1 MSHQSSRLLM
11 LISIAALLGAA
22 CLGGAPARAD
32 GSDTYMVSGD
42 DGYGIA
48 DCMKQGSECGRVIA
62 DSWCESHGHAHALTF
77 GLGQDVT
84 GSSTARNSPMIKIAA
99 GDVVIRCGD

>member
-1 MSHQSSRLLM
+1 MSHQSCRSYV
-11 LISIAALLGAA
+11 LISIAALLGTA
-22 CLGGAPARAD
+22 CLGAAPARAD

-48 DCMKQGSECGRVIA
+48 DCMKQGSECGRVMA

-84 GSSTARNSPMIKIAA
+84 GTTTGRNSPMIKIAA